1 MPGTST
7 STLEVT
13 NVSKHGFWLLLDGR
27 ELFLPFE
34 DFPWFK
40 RAPSGGNPAPRAAGA
55 WAPPLARPRRRSS
68 HRVHRASRALPAQIQ
83 GLTDAVPRLC
93 VAFALAWRGWLRTI
107 AFH

>member
-13 NVSKHGFWLLLDGR
+13 NISKHGFWLLLDGR

-40 RAPSGGNPAPRAAGA
+40 RAQRRQSCASSG
-55 WAPPLARPRRRSS
+55 RRLDTSVGPIS
-68 HRVHRASRALPAQIQ
+68 TSI
-83 GLTDAVPRLC
+83 
-93 VAFALAWRGWLRTI
+93 
-107 AFH
+107 